1 MPKKNRRTSQFIE
14 NVSIIDAAAEGVAVA
29 KPDDK
34 VVFIPFGA
42 PGDVVDIEVFKKK
55 RNYFEGKI
63 INFKSYSEKRTKPVC
78 DHFGI
83 CGGCKWQHLDYQ
95 WQLHYKQK
103 QVKDNFERIGKI
115 EYPEIRPIIECDNQF
130 YYRNKL
136 EYTFSNRKWFT
147 DGVPTDVNNPAVA
160 SGLGFHLP
168 GMFDRILDIQHCHL
182 QSDPSNSI
190 RLATKEF
197 SIAKNYTF
205 YDARNHSGFL
215 RNLLIRN
222 TSIGDLMVIVVTGYE
237 DPCTENELLPFIAE
251 TFPEITSLMWVV
263 NTKKNDI
270 INDLEIK
277 LFRGKPFIT
286 EQMKSPDDQFPDLKF
301 NIGPVSFYQTN
312 SVQAGKLYKTPF
324 DFADFKGHELV
335 YDLYTGTGT
344 IANYVAR
351 NVKQVIGIEYVA
363 EAITDAGINS
373 ALNQINNTVFHA
385 GDMVEVLNDEFV
397 STHGTPDVIITDPP
411 RAGMH
416 EKVVNQILKIE
427 PEKVVYISGN
437 PATQAR
443 DLQLLD
449 AKYKVMAVQPVDMFP
464 QTHHVENIVLL
475 VKRITADLI

>member
-1 MPKKNRRTSQFIE
+1 MAKKNRRTIQFIE
-14 NVSIIDAAAEGVAVA
+14 NVTIVDAAAEGVAVA

-42 PGDVVDIEVFKKK
+42 PGDIVDIEVFKKK

-63 INFKSYSEKRTKPVC
+63 INFKNLSDQRTKPTC
-78 DHFGI
+78 EHFGM

-103 QVKDNFERIGKI
+103 QVNDNFERIGKI
-115 EYPEIRPIIECDNQF
+115 EYPEIKKIIGCSDQF

-147 DGVPTDVNNPAVA
+147 DGIPTDVNNPAVA

-168 GMFDRILDIQHCHL
+168 GMFDRILDIKHCHL
-182 QSDPSNSI
+182 QSEPSNRI
-190 RLATKEF
+190 RLKIKEF
-197 SIAKNYTF
+197 AINHDYSF
-205 YDARNHSGFL
+205 YDARNHTGLL

-222 TSIGDLMVIVVTGYE
+222 TTLGDLMVIVVVGFE
-237 DPCTENELLPFIAE
+237 DQCVENDLLPFIAE

-270 INDLEIK
+270 INDLEIN
-277 LFRGKPFIT
+277 LFRGKSFIT
-286 EQMKSPDDQFPDLKF
+286 EKMSSPTDKYVDLHF

-312 SVQAGKLYKTPF
+312 SRQAEQLYKTAF
-324 DFADFKGHELV
+324 DFAEFKGDELV
-335 YDLYTGTGT
+335 FDLYTGTGT
-344 IANYVAR
+344 IANYIAR
-351 NVKQVIGIEYVA
+351 YVRKVIGIEYVA
-363 EAITDAGINS
+363 EAIADAGKNS
-373 ALNQINNTVFHA
+373 LLNKIENTAFFA
-385 GDMVEVLNDEFV
+385 GDMVEVLNEAFV
-397 STHGTPDVIITDPP
+397 ETHGKPDVIITDPP

-416 EKVVNQILKIE
+416 EKVVNQILIIE
-427 PEKVVYISGN
+427 PEKIVYISCN

-449 AKYKVMAVQPVDMFP
+449 SKYKVMAVQPVDMFP
-464 QTHHVENIVLL
+464 QTHHVENVVLL
-475 VKRITADLI
+475 VKKRV